1 MAAPK
6 KLYTDVD
13 AYEKK
18 LEKVM
23 KRLGVNEYEF
33 DYGRR
38 DAWVNFKYK
47 GEQYHFEHGIENAE
61 KQGINLYYGSDAF
74 AQIVLALED
83 LARIANRGIY
93 DLQNWIA
100 GMKLLP
106 AAVTLPLFCSL
117 LGLDHLPVSED
128 EIQKAYK
135 DMAKIRHPDIGGSE
149 EDFKKLTQ
157 AKQEAL
163 DYLANGGSL

>member
-6 KLYTDVD
+6 KLYANVDV
-13 AYEKK
+13 YEKK
-18 LEKVM
+18 LERVM
-23 KRLGVNEYEF
+23 ERLEVSEYEF
-33 DYGRR
+33 DYGRH

-47 GEQYHFEHGIENAE
+47 GEQYHFEHSVENAE
-61 KQGINLYYGSDAF
+61 KHGMKLYYGSDAF

-106 AAVTLPLFCSL
+106 TAVTLPLFCSL

-149 EDFKKLTQ
+149 EDFKKLTL

-163 DYLANGGSL
+163 AYLFNEGTL

>member
-6 KLYTDVD
+6 KIYTNVD
-13 AYEKK
+13 SYEKK
-18 LEKVM
+18 LERVM
-23 KRLGVNEYEF
+23 ERMGVNEYEF

-61 KQGINLYYGSDAF
+61 KHGMNLCYGSDAF

-100 GMKLLP
+100 GMKMLP
-106 AAVTLPLFCSL
+106 EAVTLPLFCSL

-128 EIQKAYK
+128 EILKAYR
-135 DMAKIRHPDIGGSE
+135 DMARIRHPDTGGSE
-149 EDFKKLTQ
+149 DDFKKLVQ
-157 AKQEAL
+157 AKEDAL
-163 DYLANGGSL
+163 NCLSNGGPL